1 MVILLDGAGGERAN
15 NFQSVEHTLS
25 IPVQGHANARLR
37 RMNNMETWSSHQ
49 VWGHISQYIPWCNST
64 PVSLNN
70 ICKGLPM
77 FNYWTEMFYLLLI
90 WLELSMFPH
99 NFFNKAF
106 LLENYDKPIEL
117 EECLLLTSS
126 KKERSG
132 VQQFRRELTWT
143 CGSSSE
149 TAIVQQQHL
158 DPCLFLVY
166 LYH

>member
-1 MVILLDGAGGERAN
+1 M
-15 NFQSVEHTLS
+15 
-25 IPVQGHANARLR
+25 QGHANARLR
-37 RMNNMETWSSHQ
+37 RMNNVETWSSHQ

-117 EECLLLTSS
+117 EACLLLTSS
-126 KKERSG
+126 KEGKIWYATIQKRTDMNVWEFIRDSNSSTTAPRSMF
-132 VQQFRRELTWT
+132 VSCILVPLIKVWSILRDEF
-143 CGSSSE
+143 
-149 TAIVQQQHL
+149 QHE
-158 DPCLFLVY
+158 
-166 LYH
+166 